1 MTSRVMGAMCGI
13 RRDLKFGLGI
23 VLEVF
28 AVSKDLA
35 GFDKGDRLAKTFL
48 FSHFRV
54 LHPWLEHLS

>member
-1 MTSRVMGAMCGI
+1 MGAIC
-13 RRDLKFGLGI
+13 RTRPDLKFGLGV

-48 FSHFRV
+48 LAHLRV